1 METHLHQC
9 YWHASKFLGH
19 PIPPSHLSSSW
30 RPFLLARPF
39 SPSLVSCSS
48 NNFPRWDSNAES
60 FRPRNFNSNGPRG
73 KEREEQEQG
82 YGRKR
87 RWWSDEE
94 KEFMEDEEE
103 ISSGILEETIDGVWF
118 LQVKLS
124 FSIVSVS
131 SPCLVFYLGLA
142 KLVEELKEDFFF
154 YGKSLKNA
162 VKNPS
167 GCPKSAG

>member
-1 METHLHQC
+1 
-9 YWHASKFLGH
+9 
-19 PIPPSHLSSSW
+19 
-30 RPFLLARPF
+30 
-39 SPSLVSCSS
+39 
-48 NNFPRWDSNAES
+48 
-60 FRPRNFNSNGPRG
+60 
-73 KEREEQEQG
+73 
-82 YGRKR
+82 
-87 RWWSDEE
+87 
-94 KEFMEDEEE
+94 MEDEEE